1 MLKVLSVCVL
11 LLLSVKGVAQKE
23 DYKVNLEGTVLKNVE
38 SFKKG
43 TYLHFD
49 SIRHDTIVQSDP
61 YVHEEY
67 NYFLTV
73 SDNDKYFILEKNINE
88 SFDFKCNTV
97 QQLCDASIIKKVIH
111 NLDKKGH
118 QYELRKEM
126 EEEALDYI
134 NKVKSYDLEL
144 NDPYLYDYI
153 YGLMLKMVPDRY
165 IDGREYDVNVL
176 IQQSPD
182 INACMYPNGTMVINT
197 GLLAALHSEDELVA
211 ILAHEF
217 GHFLMDHSIINVN
230 KAEARKKRAA
240 FWAAVLTG
248 ATAITEGVAASNG
261 HYYTPGLGT
270 LAMATLTTEISRQV
284 VEHLGMKFNHEQ
296 ETDADMFAVDM
307 LRLLGYNENA
317 LATALN
323 RIGEECDV
331 EYKNA
336 MYLESYT
343 HPELSKR
350 IKDIGNPINL
360 DNIEYEQKVSFAVSN
375 IAMIKFFNRRFR
387 KCMPFVS
394 QNIENNVAN
403 ADDYLLKANCILA
416 TKNNNESNNEVAGL
430 ISKAKSI
437 DPENINILK
446 CEIVLSFRLNDN
458 ARAISL
464 LEQYRDALKTIEDK
478 TMFVLEESIWAKQ
491 MLIKLK
497 GMSISM
503 TA

>member
-1 MLKVLSVCVL
+1 MKMLKFLSVFVL
-11 LLLSVKGVAQKE
+11 LLLSVNGFART
-23 DYKVNLEGTVLKNVE
+23 DSCKVNLKATVLQYH
-38 SFKKG
+38 SGFKKKTSVCFYMLKHIG
-43 TYLHFD
+43 GVET
-49 SIRHDTIVQSDP
+49 SS
-61 YVHEEY
+61 
-67 NYFLTV
+67 YFLKDTRGKKFYI
-73 SDNDKYFILEKNINE
+73 DKNIKDYL
-88 SFDFKCNTV
+88 DFKYTNV
-97 QQLCDASIIKKVIH
+97 QEYCDASMILNVIN

-134 NKVKSYDLEL
+134 NKVKNYDLEL

-230 KAEARKKRAA
+230 KAETRKKRAA
-240 FWAAVLTG
+240 FWTAVLTG

-284 VEHLGMKFNHEQ
+284 VEHLGMIFNHEQ
-296 ETDADMFAVDM
+296 EIAADLFAVDM

-343 HPELSKR
+343 HPKLLKR
-350 IKDIGNPINL
+350 IKNIGKPVNL

-387 KCMPFVS
+387 KCLPLVS
-394 QNIENNVAN
+394 QNIDNNVAN
-403 ADDYLLKANCILA
+403 ADDYLLKANCILV
-416 TKNNNESNNEVAGL
+416 TKNNNESNSEVAGL
-430 ISKAKSI
+430 ISKAKAI

-446 CEIVLSFRLNDN
+446 CEILLSFRLNDN
-458 ARAISL
+458 LKAISL
-464 LEQYRDALKTIEDK
+464 LEQYKEALKTIEDK
-478 TMFVLEESIWAKQ
+478 TMFVLEESKWAKD

-497 GMSISM
+497 GMT
-503 TA
+503 TANAA